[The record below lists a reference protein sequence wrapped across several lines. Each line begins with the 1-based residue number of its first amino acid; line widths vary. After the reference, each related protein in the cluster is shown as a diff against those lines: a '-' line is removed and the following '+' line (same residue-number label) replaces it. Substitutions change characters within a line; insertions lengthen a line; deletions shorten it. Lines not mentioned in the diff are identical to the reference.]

1 MKILIVRTDK
11 LGDFITALPTC
22 KVLKEYRS
30 DFHIS
35 VCVAPL
41 NRELAESCDFIDEVI
56 VDDTSSAFK
65 LSKKLRP
72 HRFDI
77 SITLFSDTKVA
88 LAQLLAGISKRIA
101 PATKIAQFLYTKRI
115 KQRRSEVKMAEYE
128 YNMQLAK
135 SEFKE
140 LNLDFK
146 RPLLT
151 FDKDELKE
159 IYKRFSQKYDIKKPI
174 IAFHPGFGGSSDAN
188 WTLDEY
194 IELISSVLHVNSFQ
208 VVMTFGPDEEELKKE
223 AMKKAAGLDII
234 FYSSHNGLVDF
245 AKLLSSFK
253 LFVSTSTGT
262 YHLAA
267 LVGVRT
273 MTFFA
278 DSLFASVK
286 RWKAVSDESLQ
297 HPYMLSQDGTK
308 RKEQFYKIKKDLLNL
323 QQDLI

>member
-1 MKILIVRTDK
+1 
-11 LGDFITALPTC
+11 
-22 KVLKEYRS
+22 
-30 DFHIS
+30 
-35 VCVAPL
+35 
-41 NRELAESCDFIDEVI
+41 
-56 VDDTSSAFK
+56 
-65 LSKKLRP
+65 
-72 HRFDI
+72 
-77 SITLFSDTKVA
+77 
-88 LAQLLAGISKRIA
+88 
-101 PATKIAQFLYTKRI
+101 
-115 KQRRSEVKMAEYE
+115 
-128 YNMQLAK
+128 
-135 SEFKE
+135 
-140 LNLDFK
+140 
-146 RPLLT
+146 
-151 FDKDELKE
+151 
-159 IYKRFSQKYDIKKPI
+159 
-174 IAFHPGFGGSSDAN
+174 
-188 WTLDEY
+188 
-194 IELISSVLHVNSFQ
+194 
-208 VVMTFGPDEEELKKE
+208 
-223 AMKKAAGLDII
+223 MKKAAGLDII

>member
-1 MKILIVRTDK
+1 
-11 LGDFITALPTC
+11 
-22 KVLKEYRS
+22 
-30 DFHIS
+30 
-35 VCVAPL
+35 
-41 NRELAESCDFIDEVI
+41 
-56 VDDTSSAFK
+56 
-65 LSKKLRP
+65 
-72 HRFDI
+72 
-77 SITLFSDTKVA
+77 
-88 LAQLLAGISKRIA
+88 
-101 PATKIAQFLYTKRI
+101 
-115 KQRRSEVKMAEYE
+115 MAEYE

-151 FDKDELKE
+151 FDKDEVKE